1 MLRWQGREP
10 TNFLSAIESD
20 FDALFAS
27 FLGTSNDLSFLAF
40 KRVWSQSNMS
50 LVHQCHPRRADPRLF
65 IQAIFHAILQ
75 RLHHLPCGWDEV
87 NGQAT
92 WERNGSK
99 FPLLASLQYNES
111 RETVWNIAVLYT
123 LYCLYGTQIPI
134 TSTNVTIT
142 GDNAVLQIQP
152 IRIDPMLFLELNLA
166 VDRIAMVDLPVAMSA
181 SGSSSRPSLSSSSSS
196 SSSSSTGTVGRGVLH
211 LFHRLFYTLDAF
223 SYSLHAGPANL
234 NTVAL
239 AQSKTLAPLIHD
251 NDHDIGDIAGSGN
264 GGARSSG
271 SVRLRQIA
279 EMNEK
284 LRGHRQT
291 NHSND
296 ISNGSSG
303 SSSSSS
309 SSSNTTVSAMLAAM
323 NADIA
328 AVYHGGAHANRRVD
342 MTGVTGSGVTA
353 SMTGGADTGNTGTG
367 DTGGTDDAVSGVGIN
382 AAAGVGT
389 GTGVGTDAGVSA
401 GLGVSAAVTTNLV
414 PTSSSSSFSANA
426 NLLAERKQQV
436 TQERIPSASWT
447 SFLES
452 VLLSHPVN
460 LHYPTLLTLT
470 LTLTLSST

>member
-10 TNFLSAIESD
+10 TNFLSAIEAD

-27 FLGTSNDLSFLAF
+27 FLGISNDLSFLAF

-65 IQAIFHAILQ
+65 IQTIFHAILQ

-251 NDHDIGDIAGSGN
+251 NDHDTGDIAGSGN

-279 EMNEK
+279 EINEK
-284 LRGHRQT
+284 LRGHRQS
-291 NHSND
+291 NHS
-296 ISNGSSG
+296 SGSGSSSC

-309 SSSNTTVSAMLAAM
+309 SRSTVSAMLAAM

-328 AVYHGGAHANRRVD
+328 AVYHGGAHANRRAD
-342 MTGVTGSGVTA
+342 MTGVTDSGVTTGVTGGVD
-353 SMTGGADTGNTGTG
+353 TGGAGAGDTSGTG
-367 DTGGTDDAVSGVGIN
+367 DIACSIGIN
-382 AAAGVGT
+382 AAAGT
-389 GTGVGTDAGVSA
+389 GTGTDAGVSA
-401 GLGVSAAVTTNLV
+401 GLGVSAAVTTHLV
-414 PTSSSSSFSANA
+414 PTSSSSASSSSANT

-436 TQERIPSASWT
+436 TQERFPA
-447 SFLES
+447 
-452 VLLSHPVN
+452 HPRD
-460 LHYPTLLTLT
+460 PF
-470 LTLTLSST
+470 